1 MTDNHS
7 IPVLSNRM
15 PSNGY
20 FPFPAHGEPGQGS
33 ADRQSSV
40 LAGNLSFC
48 GLLFAD
54 VLPFS
59 MLQQVQIAAPC
70 PVSSETGFFLQP
82 AGGDEVLDGT
92 LDGGFGQTC
101 VAGNGWDERETG
113 AVLVAPLAEVEV
125 DGYCAGREVLLV
137 ECIEEAHVTPPAP
150 VGGVGAAAGADADG
164 CFCRVWVGSGTAP
177 NPPLRPESRPPEF
190 RNPDSALSASDI
202 VFGLPEAARLLRR
215 RRPRGCRV
223 PLPDML
229 SRM

>member
-1 MTDNHS
+1 
-7 IPVLSNRM
+7 M

-59 MLQQVQIAAPC
+59 MLQHVQIAAPC

-150 VGGVGAAAGADADG
+150 VGGVGAAAGAGAIG
-164 CFCRVWVGSGTAP
+164 CSCRAWAAWGTAP
-177 NPPLRPESRPPEF
+177 DPPLRRELRPPGF
-190 RNPDSALSASDI
+190 RNPDAALSASGSGL
-202 VFGLPEAARLLRR
+202 GLPEAVRLLRR
-215 RRPRGCRV
+215 RRPLGCHV
-223 PLPDML
+223 LPLDTVF
-229 SRM
+229 RM